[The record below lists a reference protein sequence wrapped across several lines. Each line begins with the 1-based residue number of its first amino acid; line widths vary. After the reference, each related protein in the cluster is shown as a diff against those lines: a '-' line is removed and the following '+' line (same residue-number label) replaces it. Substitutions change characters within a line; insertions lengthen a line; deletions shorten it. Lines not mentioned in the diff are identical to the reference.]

1 MEQYV
6 MRKKRE
12 TIVSNYYQYY
22 KSFAHAGIIDY
33 HEGAVSW
40 IIPKDGEKGPALA
53 FGIHL
58 DEENAGEELDKLING
73 ICAKKVPQNW
83 VVTPDATPGNIIEIM
98 EKRGFRNLATEESE
112 PEPAMLLNK
121 KEFKPYRSSDD
132 SIVCRKVQTKED
144 FRLWISIVNTTL
156 HGWDMID
163 ADNYYTWIQNGYVDV
178 YLGEIEGI
186 PVSTAATIRNGK
198 VASLDFVSTLEEY
211 RRKKKA
217 SAVCSKAITDLFSS
231 GIKDV
236 TLSACGESVNL
247 YKKFGFTSYFNNTIM
262 HYEISSCGAY

>member
-12 TIVSNYYQYY
+12 TIVSNYYRYY
-22 KSFAHAGIIDY
+22 KSFAHAGIMDC

-58 DEENAGEELDKLING
+58 DEENREEELDKLING

-83 VVTPDATPGNIIEIM
+83 VLTPDATPENIIGIM
-98 EKRGFRNLATEESE
+98 EKKGFRNLEAEESA

-121 KEFKPYRSSDD
+121 KEFKPYQSFDD
-132 SIVCRKVQTKED
+132 RIVCRKVQTKED
-144 FRLWISIVNTTL
+144 FRSWVSIVNTAL
-156 HGWDMID
+156 HGWNMID
-163 ADNYYTWIQNGYVDV
+163 ADNYYTWIENGYVDV
-178 YLGEIEGI
+178 YLGEIDGT

-198 VASLDFVSTLEEY
+198 AASLEFVSTLEEY
-211 RRKKKA
+211 RRKKAA
-217 SAVCSKAITDLFSS
+217 SVVCSKAITDLFSN
-231 GIKDV
+231 GVEDV

-247 YKKFGFTSYFNNTIM
+247 YKKFGFIGYFNNIIM
-262 HYEISSCGAY
+262 HYEI